1 MKRNRVS
8 VILFLI
14 IIISVIGYS
23 AYEMVNQRKDEDYIS
38 VSVIVNDSSNV
49 RWDAFRTGL
58 EQGAEDNHVHL
69 NLVSTGTFQ
78 DAQEEH
84 TIVKRELDGDADGVI
99 VDPYSSEKDIILPTE
114 SAKPVVLIETGIE
127 TDKLFNSVMTDHV
140 KLGKSLADAVIKD
153 KAVKVGILSG
163 NQEQLGMRQRL
174 KSVQDALAEAGIEI
188 SWILS
193 EKEFNKKM
201 RSMEYF
207 ADHQTDT
214 VISLE
219 NNSTE
224 KAVDI
229 LLNDDSIS
237 WKLYGEGR
245 SEKLIYYLDKGL
257 IQELAVPNEYYMG
270 YESMVLAAQSIRY
283 YTDKTEQA
291 DVEFYMISK
300 ENLYNEETSR
310 ILFPNVR

>member
-23 AYEMVNQRKDEDYIS
+23 AYEMVNQGKDEDYIS

-78 DAQEEH
+78 DAQEEQ

-174 KSVQDALAEAGIEI
+174 KSVQDALVEAGIEI

-193 EKEFNKKM
+193 EKEFNKKI

-207 ADHQTDT
+207 ADHQIDT

-257 IQELAVPNEYYMG
+257 IQELTVPNEYYMG

-300 ENLYNEETSR
+300 ENLYDEETSR

>member
-84 TIVKRELDGDADGVI
+84 AIVKRELDGDADGVI

-300 ENLYNEETSR
+300 ENLYDEETSR